1 MSFEPVDHEAIE
13 RRRRKVVQLREAG
26 LTYEEIRAQEV
37 ADGDVPEP
45 RPLSTV
51 AADWK
56 RYTDAQRDA
65 EKDAAG
71 DDGQSEAEALELS
84 RLDKMTT
91 RLEQLVRAAG
101 RKNRC
106 GTCGRVEDPL
116 LVIKLTDQLLKIAN
130 VRAEIRGL
138 KKASTQAGQD
148 KPRKRTGNLDELEK
162 RRKDKARLI
171 GGDG

>member
-1 MSFEPVDHEAIE
+1 MSSKGPDHEAIE

-45 RPLSTV
+45 RPLSSV

-56 RYTDAQRDA
+56 RYRDAQSDA
-65 EKDAAG
+65 ERDAAG

-116 LVIKLTDQLLKIAN
+116 LVIKLTDQLLKVAN
-130 VRAEIRGL
+130 IRAEIRGL
-138 KKASTQAGQD
+138 KKAVVQAGQE
-148 KPRKRTGNLDELEK
+148 KPKKRSGNLDQLEQ
-162 RRKDKARLI
+162 RRRDKARLI

>member
-1 MSFEPVDHEAIE
+1 MSSNGPDHEAIE

-37 ADGDVPEP
+37 SDGDVSEP
-45 RPLSTV
+45 RPLSSV

-56 RYTDAQRDA
+56 RYTTAQRDA
-65 EKDAAG
+65 ESDAAG

-91 RLEQLVRAAG
+91 RLETLLRAAA

-106 GTCGRVEDPL
+106 ASCGRAEDPV
-116 LVIKLTDQLLKIAN
+116 LVIKLTDQLLKVAN
-130 VRAEIRGL
+130 FRAEIRGL
-138 KKASTQAGQD
+138 KKASVQAGQD